1 VPRLAM
7 RLPRIASCAALALL
21 AFGPAR
27 AADDD
32 AALLALGKTLFT
44 VGAVPPCAS
53 CHTLKDAGATGA
65 VGPVLDELKPDVDRV
80 IAALTN
86 GVGMMPSF
94 RSSLSDEQMRALARY
109 VSKASGAAK

>member
-1 VPRLAM
+1 MQVPRAAFGAVLAV
-7 RLPRIASCAALALL
+7 LALA
-21 AFGPAR
+21 PAR

-32 AALLALGKTLFT
+32 AALLALGRTLFT

-53 CHTLKDAGATGA
+53 CHMLKDAGSTGA
-65 VGPVLDELKPDVDRV
+65 VGPVLDELQPDANRV
-80 IAALTN
+80 IAAMTN
-86 GVGMMPSF
+86 GIGLMPSF